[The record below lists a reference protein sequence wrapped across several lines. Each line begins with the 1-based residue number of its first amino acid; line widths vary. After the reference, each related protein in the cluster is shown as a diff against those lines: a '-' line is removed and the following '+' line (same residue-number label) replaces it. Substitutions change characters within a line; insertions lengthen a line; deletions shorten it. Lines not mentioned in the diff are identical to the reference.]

1 MAGTAGPGILKN
13 NLVLWVDGASMA
25 SYPGTGTTWF
35 DVSPPRNNAIITNG
49 PTYSPTE
56 GYGSFLFDGVNDY
69 MDFGL
74 KANLL
79 FLNTSPY
86 TLETV
91 VRPNIDP
98 GNGNF
103 SGLFDREGTFSG
115 SRDGFNC
122 WFLGSGTTTCQFGTE
137 RFVGGTEVSVTESLL
152 LSQVLNRW
160 HHIVVV
166 YTGSQLTL
174 YRNGNLIGTVNDTRN
189 ITNNNKSLWVGR
201 RSGNY
206 FSGNIA
212 TSRVY
217 SIALTVDQVK
227 ENYSAIRRRF
237 DI

>member
-1 MAGTAGPGILKN
+1 
-13 NLVLWVDGASMA
+13 
-25 SYPGTGTTWF
+25 
-35 DVSPPRNNAIITNG
+35 
-49 PTYSPTE
+49 
-56 GYGSFLFDGVNDY
+56 
-69 MDFGL
+69 
-74 KANLL
+74 
-79 FLNTSPY
+79 
-86 TLETV
+86 
-91 VRPNIDP
+91 
-98 GNGNF
+98 
-103 SGLFDREGTFSG
+103 
-115 SRDGFNC
+115 
-122 WFLGSGTTTCQFGTE
+122 
-137 RFVGGTEVSVTESLL
+137 VTESLL